1 MSSGI
6 TFSHWLRPII
16 CLFLALSLAAC
27 SGSASR
33 NNTPISG
40 STYTVQRGDTLYR
53 IALRSGSSV
62 STLARLNGISS
73 PYTIQVGQRLRLN
86 GSSTS
91 KTVTPKASTSATTTA
106 RNSSM
111 SQPEKLAPASWPA
124 PGSKCWRWPT
134 QGKVIDGWSSKD
146 GGNKGIDIAGTRGQP
161 VYAAAAGRVVYAGD
175 QLRGYGN
182 LILIKHDENYITA
195 YGHNQSM
202 LVTNGQQ
209 VKAGQKIA
217 TMGSTG
223 TNTVKLHFQIRYKA
237 TALDPLR
244 YLPAQGKSPSC

>member
-33 NNTPISG
+33 SNASISG

-53 IALRSGSSV
+53 IALRSGNSV
-62 STLARLNGISS
+62 GTLARLNGLSS
-73 PYTIQVGQRLRLN
+73 PYTIQVGQRLRLS
-86 GSSTS
+86 GSSPS
-91 KTVTPKASTSATTTA
+91 KTVTPKASTKTTTTA
-106 RNSSM
+106 RSSSA
-111 SQPEKLAPASWPA
+111 SQPEKLAPANWPS

-134 QGKVIDGWSSKD
+134 QGKVVDGWSSKD
-146 GGNKGIDIAGTRGQP
+146 GGNKGIDIAGTLGQP

-244 YLPAQGKSPSC
+244 YLPPQGKSPSC